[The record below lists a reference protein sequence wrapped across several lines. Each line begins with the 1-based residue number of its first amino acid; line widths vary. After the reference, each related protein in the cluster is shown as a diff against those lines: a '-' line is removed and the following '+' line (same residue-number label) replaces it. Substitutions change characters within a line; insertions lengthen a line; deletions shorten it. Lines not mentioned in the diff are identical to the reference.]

1 MRFIAS
7 PSRAVYRMSLLLR
20 RYRPYGALCVWWFV
34 ATKMSPLWGYFCGV
48 CLRDVSFCVSRLEG
62 RSVRSTERS
71 EARKVA
77 TRSEAKGHAQIIKYL
92 TKSISR
98 KGILCKVCNGLTS
111 AAFRLLTPCPFSFV
125 HLLNRF

>member
-1 MRFIAS
+1 M
-7 PSRAVYRMSLLLR
+7 
-20 RYRPYGALCVWWFV
+20 GLCVCVVVRCYEDV
-34 ATKMSPLWGYFCGV
+34 AHMGLFLWGLPSGRKF
-48 CLRDVSFCVSRLEG
+48 LREPPEG
-62 RSVRSTERS
+62 AKRAKHRAEG